1 MMRLKRSTVTD
12 KKRMVP
18 AAFALAFM
26 LAATVCGGSG
36 DQDTIAA
43 ESQAEEEAVTK
54 EETASEADTKEASA
68 KERSADNDEGSSEA
82 NAETEAEQRIEYE
95 GTLSAGEA
103 KENESPY
110 YGIMHA
116 TVLSINGKQGDS
128 STIYTFSDK
137 KDPDN
142 GWSFSG
148 LEIRDIEAELET
160 GADVC
165 VLFSGDIT
173 GDGENVEFIA
183 VLPDGEYTMR
193 RIEGETVS
201 NLMST
206 FTVLTDGGE
215 EITFLKD
222 NCMVDENALSSDSG
236 DHVIVYYA
244 DGGELGNFPAR
255 VFKGN

>member
-1 MMRLKRSTVTD
+1 MMRLKISTAAY
-12 KKRMVP
+12 KKRMLP

-26 LAATVCGGSG
+26 LAAAACGGRG
-36 DQDTIAA
+36 DQETAGSEI
-43 ESQAEEEAVTK
+43 QAEEEAMT
-54 EETASEADTKEASA
+54 EETSVSEADANEVQE
-68 KERSADNDEGSSEA
+68 KERSAGSGEGSSEA
-82 NAETEAEQRIEYE
+82 DAETEAEQRIEYE

-103 KENESPY
+103 KGDESPY

-116 TVLSINGKQGDS
+116 TVISINGKQGDS

-255 VFKGN
+255 VFMGN